1 MRYRLSS
8 RNSLLTLLVF
18 VAILLSVGVGIYFK
32 ASMQSIQNQSHG
44 PPFSIIV
51 ETIKV
56 VPGTV
61 ENRISAVGSIFSNES
76 VLIKPEVSGKIN
88 FIGFEEGEHVGKEK
102 ILFRLDSELLEA
114 EYQEVKANYDY
125 ATLQYERAKR
135 LKKDGVIPLEEFDE
149 RHRAFLNAKS
159 RLNTLATR
167 LRKYKIR
174 APFDGRVGAR
184 MVSIGD
190 YVAVGDPLVH
200 IEDLSLVKV
209 EFYIPQR
216 YMQKIKNGQLVRVV
230 VEPLSKVY
238 EGTIYLIEPR
248 VDPETRSAVVHAK
261 VKNPFEVL
269 RPGMFCTV
277 TIVIEK
283 KENGLMV
290 PEEAVVSRGEKHF
303 LYLKEEGKAV
313 MKQVHL
319 GLFSE
324 GKVEIVSGLNPGEQV
339 VVAGIQKLAPGAP
352 VKESNTT
359 K

>member
-1 MRYRLSS
+1 
-8 RNSLLTLLVF
+8 
-18 VAILLSVGVGIYFK
+18 K
-32 ASMQSIQNQSHG
+32 
-44 PPFSIIV
+44 
-51 ETIKV
+51 
-56 VPGTV
+56 
-61 ENRISAVGSIFSNES
+61 
-76 VLIKPEVSGKIN
+76 
-88 FIGFEEGEHVGKEK
+88 
-102 ILFRLDSELLEA
+102 
-114 EYQEVKANYDY
+114 
-125 ATLQYERAKR
+125 
-135 LKKDGVIPLEEFDE
+135 
-149 RHRAFLNAKS
+149 
-159 RLNTLATR
+159 
-167 LRKYKIR
+167 

-216 YMQKIKNGQLVRVV
+216 YMQKLKNGQLVRIV
-230 VEPLSKVY
+230 VEPLSEVY
-238 EGTIYLIEPR
+238 EGTIYLIDPR

-261 VKNPFEVL
+261 IKNPDEVL

-290 PEEAVVSRGEKHF
+290 PEEAVMSRGEKHF

-313 MKQVHL
+313 MKQVRL

>member
-8 RNSLLTLLVF
+8 RNRLLTLLIF

-32 ASMQSIQNQSHG
+32 ASMQSIQNQSQR

-51 ETIKV
+51 ETLKV
-56 VPGTV
+56 IPETV

-88 FIGFEEGEHVGKEK
+88 FIGFEEGEHVGKGK
-102 ILFRLDSELLEA
+102 ILFRLDSELLDA

-125 ATLQYERAKR
+125 ASLQYERAKR

-167 LRKYKIR
+167 LRKYKIK

-216 YMQKIKNGQLVRVV
+216 YMQKLKNGQLVNVLSSEIYPANIAIYKGKVV
-230 VEPLSKVY
+230 GVGDY
-238 EGTIYLIEPR
+238 
-248 VDPETRSAVVHAK
+248 SAEKEIDLNGMYKAGDLLDVLRARTFPPFPGAH
-261 VKNPFEVL
+261 FEVDGKRVYVRVEL
-269 RPGMFCTV
+269 SYGPDLHGH
-277 TIVIEK
+277 
-283 KENGLMV
+283 
-290 PEEAVVSRGEKHF
+290 PDEAS
-303 LYLKEEGKAV
+303 
-313 MKQVHL
+313 
-319 GLFSE
+319 
-324 GKVEIVSGLNPGEQV
+324 
-339 VVAGIQKLAPGAP
+339 
-352 VKESNTT
+352 
-359 K
+359 

>member
-1 MRYRLSS
+1 MKYRS
-8 RNSLLTLLVF
+8 RSRKGLLTLSVF
-18 VAILLSVGVGIYFK
+18 VTIFLSVGVGLYFK
-32 ASMQSIQNQSHG
+32 VGTKSIQNQSQG
-44 PPFSIIV
+44 LPLSVTV
-51 ETIKV
+51 EILKV
-56 VPGTV
+56 VPETI
-61 ENRISAVGSIFSNES
+61 ENRVSAVGSIFSNES

-88 FIGFEEGEHVGKEK
+88 FIGFEEGKHVEKGK
-102 ILFRLDSELLEA
+102 ILFRLDSELLDA

-125 ATLQYERAKR
+125 ASLRYERAQR
-135 LKKDGVIPLEEFDE
+135 LKKDGVIPVEEFDE
-149 RHRAFLNAKS
+149 RLRAFLNAKS

-167 LRKYKIR
+167 LRKHKLR
-174 APFDGRVGAR
+174 APFNGRVGSR

-190 YVAVGDPLVH
+190 YVAVGTPLVH
-200 IEDLSLVKV
+200 IEDLSLVKA

-216 YMQKIKNGQLVRVV
+216 YIQKIKNGQLVRIA

-238 EGTIYLIEPR
+238 EGTIYLIDPR
-248 VDPETRSAVVHAK
+248 VDPETRSAVVRAK
-261 VKNPFEVL
+261 VKNPDEVL

-303 LYLKEEGKAV
+303 LYLKKEGKAE
-313 MKQVHL
+313 MKQVSL

-324 GKVEIVSGLNPGEQV
+324 GKVEIVSGLHPGEQV
-339 VVAGIQKLAPGAP
+339 VVAGIQKLAPGVP
-352 VKESNTT
+352 VQESNTT